1 MGFGVVLLGYS
12 ILLFE
17 ILGFDFVGYA
27 TIAYGSYLISKHFRA
42 VKYNYVIAIIAA
54 LCSAVRMLI
63 KYSIITVSDSGAQA
77 IARLVL
83 EVVIV
88 LAYTAISFLFQIAVA
103 KFARENKAYGLERLA
118 NGVRYITTLYF
129 VLKMLMII
137 FTQTEFVMNFFVV
150 TIILQYVVLFINI
163 YFIYSCFA
171 SITTPR
177 LLAKELESDF
187 EFEEREKEKK
197 SRRKKFFSGDDDESG
212 E

>member
-27 TIAYGSYLISKHFRA
+27 TLAYGSYLLSKHFPL
-42 VKYNYVIAIIAA
+42 VKYNSFIAITAT

-63 KYSIITVSDSGAQA
+63 KYSVITVSDSGAQA
-77 IARLVL
+77 IARLAL
-83 EVVIV
+83 EIVVV
-88 LAYTAISFLFQIAVA
+88 LAYTAVCFIFQIAVA
-103 KFARENKAYGLERLA
+103 KFARENKAYQLERLA

-137 FTQTEFVMNFFVV
+137 FTQTEFVTNFFVITMV
-150 TIILQYVVLFINI
+150 LQYIVLLLNI

-177 LLAKELESDF
+177 LLAKEIESDF
-187 EFEEREKEKK
+187 EFEEKEKEKK
-197 SRRKKFFSGDDDESG
+197 SRRKKFFDGDDDETG